1 MIENPP
7 VITNENVLPPPQLI
21 GILSNPKNYELF
33 FKIEKE
39 YSYWDKIKY
48 LGTKE
53 LSSEILWQT
62 IKFLRLVYANFVNF
76 GDYSFIFKITNYMQ
90 QLLH

>member
-7 VITNENVLPPPQLI
+7 VITNAISTMQIIQL
-21 GILSNPKNYELF
+21 LSNPKYRDLF
-33 FKIEKE
+33 RKIEKE

-53 LSSEILWQT
+53 LPAEILWQLVKFSRLSYGNF
-62 IKFLRLVYANFVNF
+62 IKFGNLFTYKKDFFETVN
-76 GDYSFIFKITNYMQ
+76 
-90 QLLH
+90 